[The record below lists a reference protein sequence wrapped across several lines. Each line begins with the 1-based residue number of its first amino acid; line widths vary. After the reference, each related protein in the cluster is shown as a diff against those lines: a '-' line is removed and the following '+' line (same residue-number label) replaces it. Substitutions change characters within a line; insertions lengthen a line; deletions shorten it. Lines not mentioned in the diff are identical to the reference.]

1 MTVETYST
9 LSVCHS
15 ATDNT
20 LLLLCFSCTGT
31 RWLKWLIFSLSL
43 RLCLWPK
50 IHTLAD
56 KLHLVRCA
64 LKVTWKYFLGQLPFL
79 VHYFGILV
87 PSVQTTSPAYCSWV
101 FIKRL
106 SRVSHHAVMFEGWLA
121 SHTVLVRGE
130 RESCSNRISPA
141 GACSTHQRLTSVD
154 QCEDNRRRVYFQL
167 IIGNILISFRIS
179 SENWKT

>member
-31 RWLKWLIFSLSL
+31 RWWKWLIFSLSL

-106 SRVSHHAVMFEGWLA
+106 SRVSHHAVMFEEWLA
-121 SHTVLVRGE
+121 SHTALVRGE

-154 QCEDNRRRVYFQL
+154 QCEDNRRWVYFQL